1 MTIGIDAE
9 VIGIPAVGELQP
21 RVAIVRIAIFDLGIG
36 VGADLLFDARAEAIA
51 VEVEML
57 AGLAVL
63 ITGDQ
68 IEPLVGIAALG
79 VDQRRRRRLE
89 ARADAQIQ
97 VAARLDAAIAD
108 RKSTRLNS
116 SH

>member
-1 MTIGIDAE
+1 
-9 VIGIPAVGELQP
+9 
-21 RVAIVRIAIFDLGIG
+21 
-36 VGADLLFDARAEAIA
+36 
-51 VEVEML
+51 ML

-97 VAARLDAAIAD
+97 VAARLDAAIAQRIGID
-108 RKSTRLNS
+108 RLVGHLAGGAGNLALGTDHGAAEIDRSEERRAGKEGVSKVRFWWS
-116 SH
+116 PVD

>member
-9 VIGIPAVGELQP
+9 VIGIPAVGEFQP

-79 VDQRRRRRLE
+79 VAQRRRPRLE
-89 ARADAQIQ
+89 ARPEAQIT
-97 VAARLDAAIAD
+97 VPAPLYPAIPHPTGHAHP
-108 RKSTRLNS
+108 L
-116 SH
+116 